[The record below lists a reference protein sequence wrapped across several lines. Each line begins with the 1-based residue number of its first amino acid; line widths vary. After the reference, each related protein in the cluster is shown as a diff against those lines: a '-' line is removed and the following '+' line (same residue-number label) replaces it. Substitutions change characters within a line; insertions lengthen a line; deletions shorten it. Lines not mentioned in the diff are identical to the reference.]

1 MMDAGNKQL
10 EALLDKT
17 DQAFKQ
23 LLEQPDSTELESAYE
38 DAKNELSDFL
48 HNMRSGLKKRYKEG

>member
-1 MMDAGNKQL
+1 MEAGNKEL

-17 DQAFKQ
+17 DRAFKQ

-38 DAKNELSDFL
+38 TAKNELSDFL
-48 HNMRSGLKKRYKEG
+48 HVMRNGLKKRYKQN